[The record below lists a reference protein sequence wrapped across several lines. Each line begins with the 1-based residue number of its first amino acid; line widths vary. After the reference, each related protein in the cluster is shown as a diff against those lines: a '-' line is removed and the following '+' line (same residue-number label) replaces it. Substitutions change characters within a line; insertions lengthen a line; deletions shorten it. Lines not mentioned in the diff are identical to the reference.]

1 MTATISSDA
10 FNDIFRY
17 GERYGFVAEV
27 TLALVNFDTVDA
39 AVEALCLDDLS
50 DLHRTCVALHIEVP
64 DDEEDPAFYD
74 NADALRAQVPRTVN
88 TMMEWA
94 LSFEN

>member
-10 FNDIFRY
+10 FNDISRF
-17 GERYGFVAEV
+17 GERYASVAEV
-27 TLALVNFDTVDA
+27 TLALASFDTVEE

-50 DLHRTCVALHIEVP
+50 DLHRTCRALHIEVP
-64 DDEEDPAFYD
+64 DDDEDPAFYD
-74 NADALRAQVPRTVN
+74 NDDEFRAQVPRTVN

>member
-1 MTATISSDA
+1 MTATISPA
-10 FNDIFRY
+10 EFNDISRY
-17 GERYGFVAEV
+17 GERYASVAEV
-27 TLALVNFDTVDA
+27 TLALANHDTVDA

-50 DLHRTCVALHIEVP
+50 DLHRTCLALHIEVP
-64 DDEEDPAFYD
+64 DEEDPAFYD
-74 NADALRAQVPRTVN
+74 NDDAFRAQVPRTVN